1 MGSRTFLLEIFPD
14 SPSLHHSPHFPEV
27 SSVYIILQ
35 HSLIIMYVKMSSLK
49 LYFMFLFAIM
59 FKAVL
64 NRSQL
69 FSKDLPYQMYKTAL
83 EYQAHD

>member
-1 MGSRTFLLEIFPD
+1 
-14 SPSLHHSPHFPEV
+14 
-27 SSVYIILQ
+27 
-35 HSLIIMYVKMSSLK
+35 MSSLK
-49 LYFMFLFAIM
+49 LYYMFLFAIM

-69 FSKDLPYQMYKTAL
+69 FSKDLPYQMYKAGL